1 MLFLVGDVKIN
12 KNWQERKMLT
22 KSCYGRN
29 KKKISITNENN
40 IIRMIFFDMALIL
53 NEYLLRQELWNVIK
67 RKFSTNK

>member
-1 MLFLVGDVKIN
+1 
-12 KNWQERKMLT
+12 MLT

-53 NEYLLRQELWNVIK
+53 NEYLLRQEL
-67 RKFSTNK
+67 